1 LKNEE
6 LERREVAQAVCRMVS
21 DFRRL
26 GNRSMVDLVKASGY
40 VQAHGII
47 TEQLLQAHFE
57 AEPDLIRAW
66 LGYGY
71 DRRTKYGY
79 YFLGPDNTSQRGGD
93 WVVGYYPS
101 GNEQHFSEGSAA
113 CARFVKLEAENLRYM
128 AEGGPPIKAR
138 R

>member
-1 LKNEE
+1 
-6 LERREVAQAVCRMVS
+6 MVS

-79 YFLGPDNTSQRGGD
+79 YFLGPDNTSQ
-93 WVVGYYPS
+93 
-101 GNEQHFSEGSAA
+101 
-113 CARFVKLEAENLRYM
+113 
-128 AEGGPPIKAR
+128 AR
-138 R
+138 RRLGGWLLPQRERAAL